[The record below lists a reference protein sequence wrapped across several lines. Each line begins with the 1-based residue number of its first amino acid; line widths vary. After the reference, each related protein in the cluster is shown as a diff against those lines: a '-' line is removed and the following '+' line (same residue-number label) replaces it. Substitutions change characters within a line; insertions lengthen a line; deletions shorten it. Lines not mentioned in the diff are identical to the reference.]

1 MPPISTLVAVI
12 GAGPAGLATSHA
24 LAQRKIDHVVLEKGE
39 AVGHSWSN
47 VYESLRLHTGKHMS
61 ALPGM
66 SFPRSTPLFVRR
78 QTLLDYLQAYT
89 RRFRIPVETRCAV
102 TDVQRQDDGWRIST
116 AMGDLRAR
124 HLIVATGIMSEPRW
138 PEFEGRE
145 EYRGRVIHSAEYR
158 RPEPY
163 IGKQVLVVG
172 VGNSGA
178 EIATELARAGAR
190 VAISIR
196 TGANFV
202 PLTLLG
208 IPIQYYS
215 RWMQSLPR
223 LVREVI
229 ASAASTAGERLLGRP
244 VIQKPGYGLLEKQ
257 PVIGFGLVNAV
268 RDGSIVTR
276 TGIKRFTEDGALFTD
291 GSSEGFDEVILATGY
306 RAAIGMLDSLVRRDE
321 RGFAAR
327 DRVVSLDQPDLYF
340 VGHNYGAIGALLNIG
355 RDAGLAAK
363 IIASLIP

>member
-1 MPPISTLVAVI
+1 MPQISTLVAVI
-12 GAGPAGLATSHA
+12 GAGPAGLAASHA
-24 LAQRKIDHVVLEKGE
+24 LARRKIDHVVLEKGE

-102 TDVQRQDDGWRIST
+102 TDVQRLDDGWQTST

-172 VGNSGA
+172 VGQLRRRNRH
-178 EIATELARAGAR
+178 RAGTGRGAR
-190 VAISIR
+190 RHLDTDRSQLRTVDFTGDTHTVLFAVVAVLAETRSGGYGVR
-196 TGANFV
+196 RVYRRRAPSEQAGDPETWLR
-202 PLTLLG
+202 P
-208 IPIQYYS
+208 
-215 RWMQSLPR
+215 
-223 LVREVI
+223 VRETACDRI
-229 ASAASTAGERLLGRP
+229 RSSQRRSRRFDIDQDGHSAL
-244 VIQKPGYGLLEKQ
+244 
-257 PVIGFGLVNAV
+257 
-268 RDGSIVTR
+268 
-276 TGIKRFTEDGALFTD
+276 
-291 GSSEGFDEVILATGY
+291 
-306 RAAIGMLDSLVRRDE
+306 
-321 RGFAAR
+321 
-327 DRVVSLDQPDLYF
+327 
-340 VGHNYGAIGALLNIG
+340 H
-355 RDAGLAAK
+355 
-363 IIASLIP
+363 